1 MGFVNE
7 GGVKKVA
14 KIKQNES
21 NERHPHLKHYICDW
35 CLHDYSIDDHHG
47 HSHCLLNLIQ
57 KYRDGK
63 TEGFSLR
70 TKVHEACVLPSTPVQ
85 TRPFCSSVLIQRL
98 WKFDSFGKG
107 IPVSSDLFWCPTFG
121 MKSCIS
127 TFLCFMCAIVANSD
141 VWQRGDELP
150 QLNIAILCYLVT
162 KRFNCHFHLTFLF
175 THFAMLLRGS

>member
-7 GGVKKVA
+7 RGEKKVQ
-14 KIKQNES
+14 KLRKSKQNES
-21 NERHPHLKHYICDW
+21 NERHPHLKHYTCDW

-57 KYRDGK
+57 KYGDGR

-70 TKVHEACVLPSTPVQ
+70 TKVHGARVLPSTPVQ
-85 TRPFCSSVLIQRL
+85 TRPFCSSVLIQPL

-107 IPVSSDLFWCPTFG
+107 IPVSSDLSWCPTFG

-127 TFLCFMCAIVANSD
+127 KFLWFMCAIVANSA
-141 VWQRGDELP
+141 VGQKGDELS
-150 QLNIAILCYLVT
+150 QLNIAVLCCLVT
-162 KRFNCHFHLTFLF
+162 KRV
-175 THFAMLLRGS
+175 